1 MDPETVRNAI
11 TEKAPSIAHVTIF
24 QRSPAKCLPLLFHLS
39 CVTYGNAWGM
49 GVEAG
54 EKVSYFGAS
63 CFLSLVSLSVIPLQ
77 AFFYQESLLGS
88 YLSAGLMATPPVRT
102 VSNAPPPL
110 ILP

>member
-63 CFLSLVSLSVIPLQ
+63 GFLTLVSLSVMPLQ
-77 AFFYQESLLGS
+77 ALFCQESLLG
-88 YLSAGLMATPPVRT
+88 T
-102 VSNAPPPL
+102 
-110 ILP
+110 